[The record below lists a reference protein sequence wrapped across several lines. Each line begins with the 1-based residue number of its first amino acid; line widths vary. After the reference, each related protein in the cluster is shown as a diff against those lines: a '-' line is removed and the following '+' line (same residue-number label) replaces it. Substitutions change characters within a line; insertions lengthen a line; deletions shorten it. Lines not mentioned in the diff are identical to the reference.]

1 MPIPLTPQ
9 QHALFF
15 RLAQLD
21 HDGSLFGK
29 IIPIPISASQYVI
42 YLSGTENMRIRQ
54 LSDLD
59 ALAEIGL
66 LEYELSRMGTTKHYN
81 VSSEGRK
88 VFGSGEFKGEPFT
101 RLGLV
106 LDEARLL
113 KMLLVDLLEGD
124 VLSMVLTEI
133 GFVHNLL
140 DARSPDPR
148 IVRKTFQ
155 KILRTLDPVWDD
167 GDLAKLT
174 QTMAVFGKWTRAIN
188 DLLG

>member
-1 MPIPLTPQ
+1 M
-9 QHALFF
+9 
-15 RLAQLD
+15 
-21 HDGSLFGK
+21 
-29 IIPIPISASQYVI
+29 
-42 YLSGTENMRIRQ
+42 
-54 LSDLD
+54 
-59 ALAEIGL
+59 
-66 LEYELSRMGTTKHYN
+66 EYELSRMGTTKHYN

-174 QTMAVFGKWTRAIN
+174 QTMAVFGKWTQAIN